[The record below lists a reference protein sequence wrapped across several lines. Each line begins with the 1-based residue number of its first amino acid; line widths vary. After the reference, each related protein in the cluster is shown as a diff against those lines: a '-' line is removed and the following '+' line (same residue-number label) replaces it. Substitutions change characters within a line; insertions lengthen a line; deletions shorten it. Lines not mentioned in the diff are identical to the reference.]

1 MLPARKRRACE
12 TAHLQQKR
20 TRGGSEVTFRPRNS
34 YALAVLLALAVSAS
48 AADLQ
53 YATTLDPVAFDN
65 STVKN
70 TVGSGTVT
78 GTLSGNTLT
87 VSGTYSGLSSDA
99 TAAHLLLGQGYGVS
113 GGPTGGISG
122 AAIGDFAVSG
132 GTNGQISGSLKL
144 TSAQAKAL
152 GQGAVYLLVT
162 STKAP
167 QGNLWGWLH
176 LPDSN

>member
-1 MLPARKRRACE
+1 M
-12 TAHLQQKR
+12 
-20 TRGGSEVTFRPRNS
+20 TFRPRNS